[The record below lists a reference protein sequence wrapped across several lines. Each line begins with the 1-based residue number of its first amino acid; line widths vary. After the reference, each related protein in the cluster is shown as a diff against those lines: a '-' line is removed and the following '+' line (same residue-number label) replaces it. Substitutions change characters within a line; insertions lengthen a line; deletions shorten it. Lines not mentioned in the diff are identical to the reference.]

1 MLSGVGFFFFFFFFF
16 RFSFLTV
23 PVVYG
28 SSLARDQIQ
37 ATAVTYAVA
46 VAMPD
51 LYLTAPQRELLRG

>member
-1 MLSGVGFFFFFFFFF
+1 MLSGVGFFFFFFSG
-16 RFSFLTV
+16 FSFLTV
-23 PVVYG
+23 PMVYG
-28 SSLARDQIQ
+28 SSQARDQIQ